1 MRLAGKVAVVTG
13 AGSGMGRATALL
25 FAKEGATVVGSDI
38 DAGRIAAVTAEVNAA
53 VAATRA
59 ATGAA
64 AGSGGKMIGVAG
76 NIAKR
81 DEAEALIRRAV
92 EEFGRLDVLVNN
104 AGIMDLM
111 EGVANFKDET
121 FERVFGVN
129 VYGPFVTSRA
139 AVRHM
144 KERGEG
150 AIVNVASVAGVTGAS
165 AGAVYT
171 ASKHALVGL
180 SRNTAYA
187 YAPFGIRCNTLIVGG
202 VETNI
207 MAGADPAKFDHE
219 ALAQYG
225 KWHAANPRTL
235 QPDEVARLSLFLASD
250 EASGIS
256 GAEVAVDAGWTAAGG

>member
-1 MRLAGKVAVVTG
+1 VTG

-25 FAKEGATVVGSDI
+25 FAREGATVVGSDI
-38 DAGRIAAVTAEVNAA
+38 DAGRLEAVTAEA
-53 VAATRA
+53 VAA
-59 ATGAA
+59 
-64 AGSGGKMIGVAG
+64 GGKMIGVAG
-76 NIAKR
+76 NIAER
-81 DEAEALIRRAV
+81 ESAEALIQRAID
-92 EEFGRLDVLVNN
+92 EFGQLDVLVNN

-111 EGVANFKDET
+111 EGVANFVDQT

-144 KERGEG
+144 KERGRG
-150 AIVNVASVAGVTGAS
+150 AIVNVASVAGVTGAA

-180 SRNTAYA
+180 SRNTAYT
-187 YAPFGIRCNTLIVGG
+187 YAPFGIRCNVLIVGG

-207 MAGADPAKFDHE
+207 MAGADPATFDHE

-235 QPDEVARLSLFLASD
+235 QPDEVANLSLFLASD
-250 EASGIS
+250 EASGIN
-256 GAEVAVDAGWTAAGG
+256 GAEVAVDGGWTAAG